1 MTFKPVSRVR
11 LSTQIEGQISQQIL
25 EGVWKVGEKLPSEN
39 ELAEIFQVSRVSI
52 RQALQSLSSR
62 GLIETRVGNGS
73 YVRQPGLGDLMDSSI
88 PLLYLSEDSFRD
100 VMEFRMLFEGPVA
113 EMAAVR
119 TTEEQLQKMETLY
132 QQMLESANNPQENSR
147 IDFEFHQLIGE
158 MSGNSMVQAVYR
170 VQNGVLRSSL
180 LNLATRVGTAGGIRY
195 HGLLLEAF
203 RRKDPKEC
211 RRVMEEHVLDSWNM
225 SFG

>member
-25 EGVWKVGEKLPSEN
+25 EGVWKAGEKLPSEN

-62 GLIETRVGNGS
+62 GLIETRIGDGS
-73 YVRQPGLGDLMDSSI
+73 YVRHPGLGDLMESSI
-88 PLLYLSEDSFRD
+88 PLLYLSDDSFRD
-100 VMEFRMLFEGPVA
+100 VMEFRMLFEGPIA

-119 TTEEQLQKMETLY
+119 TTEDQLQKMETLY
-132 QQMLESANNPQENSR
+132 RQMQDSADNPQENSR
-147 IDFEFHQLIGE
+147 LDFEFHQLIGE
-158 MSGNSMVQAVYR
+158 MSGNTMVQAVYH
-170 VQNGVLRSSL
+170 VQNGIMRSSL
-180 LNLATRVGTAGGIRY
+180 LNLATKAGTAGGIQY

-203 RRKDPKEC
+203 RRRDSAEC
-211 RRVMEEHVLDSWNM
+211 RRVMEEHIRDSWNHY
-225 SFG
+225 FG